1 MSQSPLLLI
10 ALKIQATKNMLPLP
24 VQLKSCSGLAFFTS
38 IQCKIVGLVKKWH
51 VSYTENTLYS
61 IYYMIPVAIC

>member
-10 ALKIQATKNMLPLP
+10 ALKIQATKNILPLP

-38 IQCKIVGLVKKWH
+38 IQCKIVGLVKKNGTFRIQKTH
-51 VSYTENTLYS
+51 YIQFIT
-61 IYYMIPVAIC
+61 